1 MNQYYIIYE
10 RDEECG
16 YVASAPGYP
25 GLCCVW
31 KTLQEAYKNICL
43 AIKRMFGGYSRI

>member
-16 YVASAPGYP
+16 YVALPRRLSRVVLCVEKLYKKHIKISA
-25 GLCCVW
+25 
-31 KTLQEAYKNICL
+31 
-43 AIKRMFGGYSRI
+43 